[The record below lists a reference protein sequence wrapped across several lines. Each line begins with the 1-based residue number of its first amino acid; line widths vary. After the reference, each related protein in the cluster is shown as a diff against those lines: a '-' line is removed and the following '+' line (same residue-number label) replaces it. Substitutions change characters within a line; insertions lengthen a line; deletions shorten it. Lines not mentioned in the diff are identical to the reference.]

1 MRERRKLLTS
11 LLQPFH
17 SRTKG
22 INGIHG
28 INESKELLMKV
39 KGLAALKAGG
49 PLESFEF
56 ERRSLAATDVA
67 FKITHAGICH
77 SDIHQVREEWGPALF
92 PMVPGHEIVGVVTE
106 IGSSVSK
113 FKIGDRIGVGVF
125 IDSCRICE
133 PCKSGLQ
140 QYCDEGM
147 TGTYNGYE
155 RDGKTIAFG
164 GYSNG
169 FVIDQDYAVTI
180 PSNLDMAGVAPLLCA
195 GITLYSPI
203 KHFKVTRGSKVA
215 VMGLGG
221 LGHMGVKFAA
231 AMGAEVTVLS
241 HSANKKEDALRMG
254 AKEFVVV
261 RSDEDLKPLKR
272 KFDLILNTVS
282 AMVDINQYLAT
293 LKIDGTLV
301 IIGLPDSPYAVS
313 AGAMLNG
320 RKSLTGSMIGGM
332 PELQEMLDFAGLH
345 NIVSD
350 IELINA
356 DYVEEAYRRTVA
368 SDVKYRFVIDAS
380 TF

>member
-1 MRERRKLLTS
+1 
-11 LLQPFH
+11 
-17 SRTKG
+17 
-22 INGIHG
+22 
-28 INESKELLMKV
+28 MKV

-49 PLESFEF
+49 PLELFQF
-56 ERRSLAATDVA
+56 ERRALGANDVA

-77 SDIHQVREEWGPALF
+77 SDIHQVREEWGPSIF
-92 PMVPGHEIVGVVTE
+92 PMVPGHEIVGIVSE

-113 FKIGDRIGVGVF
+113 FKVGDRIGVGVF
-125 IDSCRICE
+125 IDSCRKC
-133 PCKSGLQ
+133 PSCKAGMQ

-164 GYSNG
+164 GYCDG

-203 KHFKVTRGSKVA
+203 KHFKVGPGMKVA

-241 HSANKKEDALRMG
+241 HSANKREDALGMG
-254 AKEFVVV
+254 AKEFLVIK
-261 RSDEDLKPLKR
+261 DNEDLKPLVR
-272 KFDLILNTVS
+272 RFDLVLNTVS
-282 AMVDINQYLAT
+282 ALIDINAYLGI

-301 IIGLPDSPYAVS
+301 VIGLPDGPYSVK
-313 AGAMLNG
+313 AGALLDG

-332 PELQEMLDFAGLH
+332 VELQEMLDFAGEH

-350 IELINA
+350 IELVNA
-356 DYVEEAYRRTVA
+356 DYVEKAYERTVA